1 MLILQQHPGEGP
13 VAHSYIL
20 TERIKFIIL
29 PMKSAERTYEMVSAP
44 RKKTKMRF
52 HQKKKNVIKHYPIFS
67 HFLHDFY
74 KRKTKLHI
82 GLVRFTLSL
91 LFP

>member
-52 HQKKKNVIKHYPIFS
+52 HQKKNVIKHYPIFS
-67 HFLHDFY
+67 HFYTTFTRE
-74 KRKTKLHI
+74 KRNST
-82 GLVRFTLSL
+82 
-91 LFP
+91 

>member
-52 HQKKKNVIKHYPIFS
+52 HQKKKRHQTLS
-67 HFLHDFY
+67 HFFPFLHDFY

>member
-1 MLILQQHPGEGP
+1 MLILQEGP

-52 HQKKKNVIKHYPIFS
+52 HQKKTSSNIIPFFPIFYTT
-67 HFLHDFY
+67 FTRE
-74 KRKTKLHI
+74 KRNST
-82 GLVRFTLSL
+82 
-91 LFP
+91 